1 MIDEKT
7 YTEVMLQLG
16 QYFIDHAEELVP
28 VYYNWLEENTID
40 IHIIRRHPRTKEE
53 LEMLMKDVM

>member
-7 YTEVMLQLG
+7 YTEVMRLMG
-16 QYFIDHAEELVP
+16 QYFIDHAEELIP

-53 LEMLMKDVM
+53 LDTLIER